1 MEKHK
6 EIERSIIKKY
16 RKELYRPFVKAL
28 DKYNL
33 IDVGDKIMVCISGG
47 KDSFLLAK
55 LIEEI
60 KKHGNKDFEY
70 TCVCMNPGYNADVVE
85 KIKENAKKLNIE
97 IHFFKTDIFEIAT
110 ELDDKPCYMCAR
122 MRRGHLY
129 NEAKKLGCN
138 KIALGHH
145 FDDVIETNLMNLFFA
160 SEIRTML
167 PLVNSKNFE
176 GVKLIRPMYMIREK
190 DIIAWKNYNK
200 LDFIGC
206 ACPLSNGKVPG
217 KREEIKEF
225 IKELENKFPTSSKS
239 IFKAYEK
246 VNLDDIISYI
256 DNDTIKSK
264 MDVSTQLL

>member
-1 MEKHK
+1 MDKYK
-6 EIERSIIKKY
+6 EVERSIIKKF
-16 RKELYRPFVKAL
+16 RKEIYRPFVKAL

-33 IDVGDKIMVCISGG
+33 INEGDKIMVCISGG

-60 KKHGNKDFEY
+60 KVHGNKNFEY
-70 TCVCMNPGYNADVVE
+70 KCVCMNPGYNKEVVN
-85 KIKENAKKLNIE
+85 KIKENAKILNIDLK
-97 IHFFKTDIFEIAT
+97 FFKTDIFSVASS
-110 ELDDKPCYMCAR
+110 LDDKPCYMCAR

-145 FDDVIETNLMNLFFA
+145 FDDVIETDLINLFFA
-160 SEIRTML
+160 SQIRTML
-167 PLVNSKNFE
+167 PLVSSKNFE

-190 DIIAWKNYNK
+190 DIVAWKNYNN

-206 ACPLSNGKVPG
+206 ACPLSNSKNVG
-217 KREEIKEF
+217 KRDEIKEF
-225 IKELENKFPTSSKS
+225 VKDLEKNFPTSALS

-246 VNLDDIISYI
+246 VNLDDIVSYV
-256 DNDTIKSK
+256 DNGIIKSNI
-264 MDVSTQLL
+264 DEN